1 MELTLVR
8 ATNRRFPLWIP
19 LLLAF
24 AFVLV
29 AAVPLAAGDGD
40 RPVAASMF
48 VSRTQASPGDNVT
61 FWIWV
66 NPLKEQARNLIVT
79 ESNLTGF
86 AIVSTEAPG
95 SCLQTQLTWV
105 CVLDEVRPFA
115 IGVHVVVGSG
125 TDGKDLV
132 NEAQVQVWAKGEHKS
147 DEEHRAADPISVS
160 AAVHVVTAP
169 VTEEPQIDVQL
180 NSTRADVV
188 PDSLQNYRVDVRNRG
203 NSTANHVSVVVSVPE
218 SITVVSASRWPTV
231 EDGRLTWIL
240 DSVPVGSMK
249 LLFNATVRSSNQADH
264 VELGV
269 AATYQAADGGVV
281 RVETKPSSFSL
292 LPLPTGPRVW
302 PLQVGMVLAVLAFV
316 GRSLFL
322 PQGPIG
328 SARKRAPGAE
338 EVFLLHRS
346 GILLKHFSS
355 DPTRGIDS
363 DILGGMLAAVRM
375 FVEDSMHPS
384 AGPLQEIRF
393 RGGSIV
399 FVTGKNAAV
408 AALNARGNHTLF
420 THRTRGILRDFERR
434 NGDALTNFDGV
445 AGRLDGVD
453 ALLGRIAS

>member
-1 MELTLVR
+1 LLPVFIR
-8 ATNRRFPLWIP
+8 ALGKPFGL
-19 LLLAF
+19 
-24 AFVLV
+24 
-29 AAVPLAAGDGD
+29 
-40 RPVAASMF
+40 
-48 VSRTQASPGDNVT
+48 PG
-61 FWIWV
+61 
-66 NPLKEQARNLIVT
+66 K
-79 ESNLTGF
+79 
-86 AIVSTEAPG
+86 
-95 SCLQTQLTWV
+95 
-105 CVLDEVRPFA
+105 PF
-115 IGVHVVVGSG
+115 G
-125 TDGKDLV
+125 
-132 NEAQVQVWAKGEHKS
+132 
-147 DEEHRAADPISVS
+147 
-160 AAVHVVTAP
+160 
-169 VTEEPQIDVQL
+169 
-180 NSTRADVV
+180 
-188 PDSLQNYRVDVRNRG
+188 
-203 NSTANHVSVVVSVPE
+203 SVVVSVPE
-218 SITVVSASRWPTV
+218 SITLVSASRWPAV
-231 EDGRLTWIL
+231 EDDRLTWIL
-240 DSVPVGSMK
+240 ESVPVGSME
-249 LLFNATVRSSNQADH
+249 LLFNATVPSSNRVDH

-292 LPLPTGPRVW
+292 LPLPSGPRVW

-328 SARKRAPGAE
+328 SARTRAPGAE

-420 THRTRGILRDFERR
+420 THRARGILRDFERR

-445 AGRLDGVD
+445 AGAWTGSTPCWAGSPRDGSVPDAGDRTRPGGCPPAVTARVTAKRLLTRRPDPCRGIVGHRVVPLSRSAPESGLSRRD
-453 ALLGRIAS
+453 PYDVLSRLASRVTSRRDLTLEDVPRQ

>member
-1 MELTLVR
+1 MDTVPAGAVRRSEGGEVPMELTLVR
-8 ATNRRFPLWIP
+8 ATNRRFQMWIP

-24 AFVLV
+24 GFVLV
-29 AAVPLAAGDGD
+29 AAVPLAAGGGD
-40 RPVAASMF
+40 QPLAASML

-61 FWIWV
+61 FWIWIT
-66 NPLKEQARNLIVT
+66 PLKEKARNLIVT
-79 ESNLTGF
+79 ESNLDGF
-86 AIVSTEAPG
+86 AVVSSEAPG

-105 CVLDEVRPFA
+105 CVQDELRPFA
-115 IGVHVVVGSG
+115 IG
-125 TDGKDLV
+125 
-132 NEAQVQVWAKGEHKS
+132 
-147 DEEHRAADPISVS
+147 
-160 AAVHVVTAP
+160 
-169 VTEEPQIDVQL
+169 
-180 NSTRADVV
+180 
-188 PDSLQNYRVDVRNRG
+188 
-203 NSTANHVSVVVSVPE
+203 
-218 SITVVSASRWPTV
+218 
-231 EDGRLTWIL
+231 
-240 DSVPVGSMK
+240 SME
-249 LLFNATVRSSNQADH
+249 LLFNATVPSSNRVDH

-292 LPLPTGPRVW
+292 LPLPSGPRVW

-328 SARKRAPGAE
+328 SARTRAPGAE

-420 THRTRGILRDFERR
+420 THRARGILRDFERR

>member
-1 MELTLVR
+1 M
-8 ATNRRFPLWIP
+8 
-19 LLLAF
+19 
-24 AFVLV
+24 
-29 AAVPLAAGDGD
+29 
-40 RPVAASMF
+40 
-48 VSRTQASPGDNVT
+48 
-61 FWIWV
+61 
-66 NPLKEQARNLIVT
+66 
-79 ESNLTGF
+79 
-86 AIVSTEAPG
+86 IVSSEAQG

-105 CVLDEVRPFA
+105 CVQDELRPFA
-115 IGVHVVVGSG
+115 IGVYVVVGSG

-132 NEAQVQVWAKGEHKS
+132 NEARVQVWTKGEHQN

-160 AAVHVVTAP
+160 ATVHVVAAP
-169 VTEEPQIDVQL
+169 VVEEPQIDVQL

-338 EVFLLHRS
+338 DVFLLHRS

-420 THRTRGILRDFERR
+420 THRRSEERR
-434 NGDALTNFDGV
+434 VGKECKYWVGAYYLKK
-445 AGRLDGVD
+445 
-453 ALLGRIAS
+453 